1 MKKIKSTH
9 QLQAEKKRI
18 KQRKLDSETKVRESW
33 ASLKASLKPA
43 AIAGNTLNCLLTKG
57 AASSLATDNIFR
69 NTFTYAVTVMAQ
81 KLSEKA
87 EEKFAAFF
95 KKQ

>member
-1 MKKIKSTH
+1 MKKIKSIQ

-18 KQRKLDSETKVRESW
+18 KQRKLDSETKMHDSW
-33 ASLKASLKPA
+33 AGLKASLQPA
-43 AIAGNTLNCLLTKG
+43 AITGDALGNLLKKG
-57 AASSLATDNIFR
+57 AASNLAADGIFR
-69 NTFTYAVTVMAQ
+69 NTLTYAITLMAQ

-87 EEKFAAFF
+87 EEKLAGFF